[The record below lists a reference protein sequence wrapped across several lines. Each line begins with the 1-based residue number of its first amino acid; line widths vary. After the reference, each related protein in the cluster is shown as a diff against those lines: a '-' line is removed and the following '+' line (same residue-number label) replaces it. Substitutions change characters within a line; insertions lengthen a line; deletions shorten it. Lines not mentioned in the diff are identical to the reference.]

1 MQLPENASIEQGPA
15 LLGLLDQALAES
27 TDTLTLEAGALR
39 QFDTATLA
47 LLLEAQRRARVL
59 GRVLEVRGAPPKL
72 LELARLYGVEELL
85 PLAIVPAASAT
96 PP

>member
-1 MQLPENASIEQGPA
+1 MRLPENASIEQGPE
-15 LLGLLDQALAES
+15 LLGLLDQALDES
-27 TDTLTLEAGALR
+27 AQTLTLDASGLR

-47 LLLEAQRRARVL
+47 LLLEAKRRARVK
-59 GRVLEVRGAPPKL
+59 GCAFEVAGAPPKL

-85 PLAIVPAASAT
+85 PLAPAASAT

>member
-1 MQLPENASIEQGPA
+1 MRLPENASIEQGPE
-15 LLGLLDQALAES
+15 LLGLLDEALAES
-27 TDTLTLEAGALR
+27 SEALTLDASGLR

-47 LLLEAQRRARVL
+47 LLLEAKRRAHVV
-59 GRVLEVRGAPPKL
+59 GRGFQVAGAPPKL

-85 PLAIVPAASAT
+85 PLASAT